1 MLTEDED
8 DIITVIIDYLIGLV
22 HVSMIVMIS
31 NGIPIGVRQYITTI

>member
-31 NGIPIGVRQYITTI
+31 NGILIGVR